1 MNSKTNVACN
11 RVINA
16 MADLDRVMHEVIP
29 AIIDDQSID
38 VDVRMIAVME
48 MTRIIDKYQTF
59 QDGMAEALRTLGDDE

>member
-29 AIIDDQSID
+29 AIIDDQNID

-48 MTRIIDKYQTF
+48 LTRIIDKYQTF